1 MRLIQLFSTIFS
13 GLALA
18 SCASTTLQG
27 YEGPPRPD
35 SETAFVRTRG
45 AGGSRAVYLR
55 IVSVDTPRGEPI
67 PVRTRSIRLTPRETC
82 LGVQG
87 GRGTNNLVVYV
98 CFEPDANH
106 HYELRRAR
114 GAFAS
119 DLEPEPSETDGPRLL
134 LRDLTTREIVTVVRI
149 PIANAN

>member
-1 MRLIQLFSTIFS
+1 MRLIQLFSAILS

-18 SCASTTLQG
+18 SCASTTLRG

-35 SETAFVRTRG
+35 SETALVRTRG
-45 AGGSRAVYLR
+45 TGGGRALYMR
-55 IVSVDTPRGEPI
+55 IVSFDTPRGEPI

-87 GRGTNNLVVYV
+87 RRGPVVNV

-119 DLEPEPSETDGPRLL
+119 DIEPEPPESGGPRLL
-134 LRDLTTREIVTVVRI
+134 LRDLTTREIVTVVMI
-149 PIANAN
+149 PRASAN